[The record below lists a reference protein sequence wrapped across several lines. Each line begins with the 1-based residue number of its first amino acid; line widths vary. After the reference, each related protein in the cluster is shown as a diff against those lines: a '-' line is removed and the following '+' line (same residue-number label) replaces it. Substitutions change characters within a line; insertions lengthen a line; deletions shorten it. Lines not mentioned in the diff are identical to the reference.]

1 MHIFPDPEWFDGFSR
16 TLEAHPDFKEN
27 GRWFDGTLSFR
38 CDSVAASLVFER
50 GIISRTYAGMTG
62 YDILINATRQQW
74 EDYLNSDLTLVRVHR
89 NALMEIRGDSVR
101 VMQNWKALFFITQI
115 LKFEIRASRETLQK

>member
-1 MHIFPDPEWFDGFSR
+1 MHMFPDHEWFDGFSR
-16 TLEAHPDFKEN
+16 TLEAHPDFKEY
-27 GRWFDGTLSFR
+27 GRWFDGTLSLR

-50 GIISRTYAGMTG
+50 GIISRTYGGMTG

>member
-16 TLEAHPDFKEN
+16 TLEAHPDFKEY

-101 VMQNWKALFFITQI
+101 VMQNWPN
-115 LKFEIRASRETLQK
+115 SSN

>member
-1 MHIFPDPEWFDGFSR
+1 M
-16 TLEAHPDFKEN
+16 
-27 GRWFDGTLSFR
+27 SFR

-50 GIISRTYAGMTG
+50 GIISRTDAGMTG